1 MFYLLSTK
9 QVIGLQTCKNKFLKT
24 TNEYLELFEG
34 VPHFCLLNRVLISL
48 IQCFTE
54 RLFSWYRG
62 PDFLSQP
69 MRNPGSQGLKTT
81 NFPNLR
87 SNQDRDLDL
96 PVTSQSVL
104 HPSETSVPLAV
115 FPGPGCEGSHCPG
128 PQLSSGFISDHGHSL
143 PPGRAA
149 PSGCSCYQQE
159 SDDCPAIT
167 FPDWSGDTNSHSQ
180 S

>member
-1 MFYLLSTK
+1 MLYRK
-9 QVIGLQTCKNKFLKT
+9 V
-24 TNEYLELFEG
+24 
-34 VPHFCLLNRVLISL
+34 VW
-48 IQCFTE
+48 
-54 RLFSWYRG
+54 WYRG

-159 SDDCPAIT
+159 SDDCPALT
-167 FPDWSGDTNSHSQ
+167 FPDWSGDTNSHNQ
-180 S
+180 SWKSVRKFHKWKPVQPKGNHILLYDGIGNFIKNKISKQKEQ